1 MKNVLANLVTE
12 GINKAVD
19 AFKELATEGDTSL
32 AMLSARTGATAQE
45 LEGFEDVMYEVYN
58 SNYGDSLGDVSEKLS
73 TVIQMT
79 DNLDK
84 ASLAQ
89 ITKTQSRWRTCSAS
103 T

>member
-1 MKNVLANLVTE
+1 
-12 GINKAVD
+12 
-19 AFKELATEGDTSL
+19 
-32 AMLSARTGATAQE
+32 
-45 LEGFEDVMYEVYN
+45 MYEVYN

-89 ITKTQSRWRTCSAS
+89 ITKNAIAL
-103 T
+103 